1 MYKRIKDL
9 REDHD
14 LTQKDISN
22 YLNVYRSTYAKW
34 EDGNN
39 KIPLLMLDKL
49 SIKYNVSIDYMLSL
63 SNIKKDYVVKPLNI
77 DLFLLRLR
85 QERKNKNLSQLYIA
99 DILNL
104 TKSTY
109 NKYEL
114 GIVIPSIDKIIT
126 LSKFYKVSMDYLL
139 GKKDE
144 RITKQDNN

>member
-1 MYKRIKDL
+1 
-9 REDHD
+9 
-14 LTQKDISN
+14 
-22 YLNVYRSTYAKW
+22 
-34 EDGNN
+34 
-39 KIPLLMLDKL
+39 MLDKL

-63 SNIKKDYVVKPLNI
+63 SNIKKDYVIKPLNTA
-77 DLFLLRLR
+77 LFLLRLK

-99 DILNL
+99 NILNL

-126 LSKFYKVSMDYLL
+126 LAKFYKVSIDYLL
-139 GKKDE
+139 GKKDG